1 VPGVV
6 AYLIDRGNTVLRPS
20 RRSSTHPR
28 TVIVGGPGQG
38 KSTLG
43 QLLCQTYR
51 VGLLVDRPEESLGP
65 LAAEALRSLRWQL
78 PRLGIPIPSCRRWP
92 VQVRLSEYGDA
103 IAGGA
108 DISLLRFLAD
118 QLSRHEPG
126 LVTASGL
133 RSWLGSYPW
142 LLVLDGLD
150 EVAALTVREALLQ
163 HISEFLTEAAAVD
176 ADLMVVA
183 TTRPQGYAEE
193 FSPAHYEHL
202 ELLPLDQ
209 QQAIVYARRLAAA
222 RHADDPDTETQ
233 VVARVTQAAEE
244 PITARLMRSPLQV
257 TIMSILLERWVR
269 APQDRHS
276 LFDAY
281 YQTIYGREI
290 AKSRAIGDLLRQQ
303 RSNVDWL
310 HDQVGLLL
318 QRRAEHAGDAEAL
331 LPNQELH
338 DLAARRLQEQGY
350 ADGDAERLATG
361 LLKAATDRLVLLVPK
376 TAVLR
381 WSACGMSEPDLG
393 SGSDR
398 QGQLLERDGQPP
410 VRWLVN
416 RQFVMAPSEVLDE
429 GMPGDDHP
437 GTAVLLEAAHRS

>member
-1 VPGVV
+1 MALDEVPGVV

-20 RRSSTHPR
+20 CRPTAQPR

-51 VGLLVDRPEESLGP
+51 VALLVDRPDESVGP
-65 LAAEALRSLRWQL
+65 LAAEALQSLRSQL
-78 PRLGIPIPSCRRWP
+78 ARLDIPIPSCRRWP
-92 VQVRLSEYGDA
+92 VQVRLSQYGDA
-103 IAGGA
+103 ITGGA

-118 QLSRHEPG
+118 QLSRHEPD

-142 LLVLDGLD
+142 VLVLDGLD
-150 EVAALTVREALLQ
+150 EVAAPTVREALLQ
-163 HISEFLTEAAAVD
+163 HVNDFLTEAAAVD

-183 TTRPQGYAEE
+183 TTRPQGYAQE

-209 QQAIVYARRLAAA
+209 HQATVYARRLAAV
-222 RHADDPDTETQ
+222 RHAGDPDTEAQ
-233 VVARVTQAAEE
+233 VIARVAQAAEE
-244 PITARLMRSPLQV
+244 PVTARLMRSPLQV
-257 TIMSILLERWVR
+257 TIMSILLERRVR

-281 YQTIYGREI
+281 YQTIYEREI
-290 AKSRAIGDLLRQQ
+290 AKSRAIGDLLERQ
-303 RSNVDWL
+303 RRNVDWL

-331 LPNQELH
+331 LP
-338 DLAARRLQEQGY
+338 
-350 ADGDAERLATG
+350 T
-361 LLKAATDRLVLLVPK
+361 
-376 TAVLR
+376 
-381 WSACGMSEPDLG
+381 
-393 SGSDR
+393 
-398 QGQLLERDGQPP
+398 
-410 VRWLVN
+410 
-416 RQFVMAPSEVLDE
+416 
-429 GMPGDDHP
+429 
-437 GTAVLLEAAHRS
+437 RSCTT